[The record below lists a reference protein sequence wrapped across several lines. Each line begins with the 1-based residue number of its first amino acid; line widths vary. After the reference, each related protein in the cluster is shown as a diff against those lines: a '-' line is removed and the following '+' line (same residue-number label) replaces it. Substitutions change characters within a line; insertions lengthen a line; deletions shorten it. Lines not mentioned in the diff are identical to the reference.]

1 MIGYNI
7 QTLVRFLMNIVFM
20 FVWREQI
27 MNAIIYARVS
37 TAKDSQETSLHRQI
51 SELTELAEWMGMC
64 ILETISEQASGY
76 EVEREGLFQLF
87 QIIKDNQVDVLLIQD
102 ETRLGRGHARIAI
115 LHYLKKE
122 GIRLFTSSQN
132 GQFQFSESDEMVLE
146 ILSIVEEY
154 QRKIHNMKIKR
165 GMKKAVENGYK
176 PQRNLAG
183 SVNAGGRDKKELP
196 ISEIVRLRQNELTF
210 EEIAATLRGFGYDV
224 SKATVNRRYNE
235 YLNEISMI
243 ES

>member
-1 MIGYNI
+1 
-7 QTLVRFLMNIVFM
+7 
-20 FVWREQI
+20 

-37 TAKDSQETSLHRQI
+37 TSKDSQETSLHRQI
-51 SELTELAEWMGMC
+51 VELTELGDRMGMC

-76 EVEREGLFQLF
+76 EVERDGLFYLFQL
-87 QIIKDNQVDVLLIQD
+87 IKENKVDALLIQD
-102 ETRLGRGHARIAI
+102 ETRLGRGHARVAI
-115 LHYLKKE
+115 LHFLKKE
-122 GIRLFTSSQN
+122 GIKLFTSSQN
-132 GQFQFSESDEMVLE
+132 GNFQLSESDEMVLE

-165 GMKKAVENGYK
+165 GMKKAIENGYK
-176 PQRNLAG
+176 PQKNLEG
-183 SVNAGGRDKKELP
+183 SSNAGGRDKKELP
-196 ISEIVRLRQNELTF
+196 ILEIVRLRKNELTF

-235 YLNEISMI
+235 YINEVSII